1 MSSNEIVSEPEYLRS
16 VGTFDSLTSDAV
28 EKPQQE
34 GESPIK
40 SVLGRIT
47 EGAAAIFSCGK
58 ANDVDD
64 KQQEEKVKSST
75 ESIWE

>member
-28 EKPQQE
+28 QKPREQQE
-34 GESPIK
+34 ESPVK
-40 SVLGRIT
+40 RVLSRIT

-58 ANDVDD
+58 ASDVQDS
-64 KQQEEKVKSST
+64 KKVNKSST
-75 ESIWE
+75 